1 MSSDTLKKLGA
12 VGRVDAPQMRPGDLT
27 VIGHDISAA
36 ALKHAFGD
44 NQVAHDMIDALID
57 KRAERP
63 VPPEFVKTL
72 VGGVIEPVVIV
83 NIGTDLNGRTWVCLN
98 NGRQRTMG
106 LRIVNAERVAK
117 GLPEYTLTA
126 VVRKFA
132 PNATG
137 AMMARQ
143 IKALANCRVQSTP
156 MERAWLA
163 QEFLDAGVPLSEIPM
178 YVEVTTEQAVRNL
191 LALLNCSPA
200 VQAAVDL
207 GVDAGGVTMTIAAKL
222 SKLTHE
228 EQDAK
233 LATTAGKK
241 GAAARAEV
249 EETDA
254 APRMQKKAFLEKT
267 LIEVRKIDPKGFKG
281 QEERIADAKAILE
294 FVMGNTTALG
304 RCPAFIRLAV
314 ENVALA
320 STKVKKGEFALATA
334 AANDAD
340 KVDVDS
346 IDADD
351 IGLEEEEA
359 A

>member
-12 VGRVDAPQMRPGDLT
+12 VGRVDAPQMRPTDLT

-36 ALKHAFGD
+36 ELKLRFGD

-83 NIGTDLNGRTWVCLN
+83 NIGNDIDGKVWVCLN

-106 LRIVNAERVAK
+106 IRIVNQERVAK
-117 GLPEYTLTA
+117 GLPEYMLTA

-191 LALLNCSPA
+191 LALLSCSPR

-207 GVDAGGVTMTIAAKL
+207 GVDNGGVTMTIAAKL
-222 SKLTHE
+222 SKLPHA

-233 LATTAGKK
+233 LVTTAGKK
-241 GAAARAEV
+241 GAAAKAEV
-249 EETDA
+249 EGSES
-254 APRMQKKAFLEKT
+254 APRMQKKAHVERV
-267 LIEVRKIDPKGFKG
+267 LIEIRKIDVKSFKG
-281 QEERIADAKAILE
+281 QEEWISDTRSILE
-294 FVMGNTTALG
+294 YLMGNAGALD
-304 RCPAFIRLAV
+304 RCPGFFKLAV
-314 ENVALA
+314 ENALVPV
-320 STKVKKGEFALATA
+320 VKRKRA
-334 AANDAD
+334 AAAENEPAHDSE

-346 IDADD
+346 IEIEDSE
-351 IGLEEEEA
+351 LEAEA
-359 A
+359 E

>member
-36 ALKHAFGD
+36 DLKLRFGE
-44 NQVAHDMIDALID
+44 NKIAHDMIDALID

-83 NIGTDLNGRTWVCLN
+83 NIGTDLDGKAWICLN

-106 LRIVNAERVAK
+106 LRTVNAERVKA

-163 QEFLDAGVPLSEIPM
+163 QEFLDAGVPMAEIPM
-178 YVEVTTEQAVRNL
+178 YVDVTTEQAVRNL
-191 LALLNCSPA
+191 LALLSCSPA

-222 SKLTHE
+222 SRLTHE
-228 EQDAK
+228 EQDQK
-233 LATTAGKK
+233 LTTTAGKK
-241 GAAARAEV
+241 GAAAKAEV
-249 EETDA
+249 DGGDA
-254 APRMQKKAFLEKT
+254 SPRMQKKAHVERCLTE
-267 LIEVRKIDPKGFKG
+267 IRKIDPKGFKG
-281 QEERIADAKAILE
+281 QAEQIGETKAILE
-294 FVMGNTTALG
+294 YLMGNASALDM
-304 RCPAFIRLAV
+304 CPGFFKLAV
-314 ENVALA
+314 ENALVPV
-320 STKVKKGEFALATA
+320 VKAGKKTT
-334 AANDAD
+334 AANDAVE

-346 IDADD
+346 IEIEESD
-351 IGLEEEEA
+351 IEEEDEA